1 VITLSAQYLF
11 WSLGVYGFV
20 LWLPSMVKA
29 GLQEGIVATG
39 WLSAIPYAAAVIA
52 MLVVSAYADRTG
64 NRRIVVAI
72 SMFVAAAA
80 FYVSYLAG
88 PAQFQVAYAALIV
101 AGAAIYAP
109 YGPFF
114 AMITDLV
121 PRSAAGAA
129 TAMINS
135 FGALGG
141 FVGTYLVG
149 YLNALTGTASAS
161 FSLLA
166 ASLLIAGI
174 LTVLVRVQRESDVAP
189 TPA

>member
-1 VITLSAQYLF
+1 
-11 WSLGVYGFV
+11 
-20 LWLPSMVKA
+20 
-29 GLQEGIVATG
+29 
-39 WLSAIPYAAAVIA
+39 
-52 MLVVSAYADRTG
+52 
-64 NRRIVVAI
+64 
-72 SMFVAAAA
+72 
-80 FYVSYLAG
+80 
-88 PAQFQVAYAALIV
+88 
-101 AGAAIYAP
+101 
-109 YGPFF
+109 
-114 AMITDLV
+114 
-121 PRSAAGAA
+121 
-129 TAMINS
+129 MINS